1 MHCRRRLSSV
11 IPLCLR
17 IATIFMHTFAEILVL
32 DRLPQR
38 LTGWLRFSGRKHT
51 GASAKAGSPK

>member
-1 MHCRRRLSSV
+1 M
-11 IPLCLR
+11 PLCLR

-38 LTGWLRFSGRKHT
+38 LTGWSRFSGRKHT